1 VACGQAN
8 WYSISS
14 VLMKQLHRFYSVVR
28 ASLIKQGEVD
38 SWVGEAKVIQE
49 VDCSKCLGYCITYE
63 NKKKK
68 T

>member
-1 VACGQAN
+1 
-8 WYSISS
+8 
-14 VLMKQLHRFYSVVR
+14 MKQLHRFYSVVR